1 VKNSGASPWPIASWL
16 MVGFVAIAGLVG
28 VFGDALSPTLV
39 LDLVALW
46 PVILLSVLAGVLA
59 FWRRREN
66 PRLLALPPLIML
78 SWMLVGTGLHLGG
91 WDALPSAAAVVRA
104 EMADVNQGVLT
115 VSIRNGTL
123 ALGASE
129 DGVLYELAPLNR
141 GGQSPVPEVTTILE
155 DGAAR
160 VSVAEGDPDFWFR
173 FAGWQAQLS
182 DTVPWTIEAG
192 GTDIHADLSRLKI
205 TSARFV
211 GAGEVILGGDQV
223 ELQLSGTFLV
233 TVPSG
238 ASVAV
243 LGSAVV
249 PGDWEQT
256 ADGWESPQGRGTVI
270 TVPEGASVEIR
281 TR

>member
-1 VKNSGASPWPIASWL
+1 

-28 VFGDALSPTLV
+28 ILGDALSPTLV

-46 PVILLSVLAGVLA
+46 PVILLSVLAGALA
-59 FWRRREN
+59 FWRRREH

-104 EMADVNQGVLT
+104 EVADASEGVLT
-115 VSIRNGTL
+115 VSIANGTL

-129 DGVLYELAPLNR
+129 DGVLYEIAPLNR
-141 GGQSPVPEVTTILE
+141 GGQSPVPEVTTVLE

-160 VSVAEGDPDFWFR
+160 VSVAAADPDFWFR
-173 FAGWQAQLS
+173 FAGWQVRLS
-182 DTVPWTIEAG
+182 DSVPWTIEAG
-192 GTDIHADLSRLKI
+192 GTDIHADLSKLKI

-211 GAGEVILGGDQV
+211 GAGVVSLGPDQM

-233 TVPSG
+233 TVPPG
-238 ASVAV
+238 TPVAV
-243 LGSAVV
+243 VGSAVV

-270 TVPEGASVEIR
+270 TAPEGASVEIR

>member
-1 VKNSGASPWPIASWL
+1 MNNSGASPWPIASWL

-28 VFGDALSPTLV
+28 ILGDALSPTLV

-46 PVILLSVLAGVLA
+46 PVILLSVLAGALA
-59 FWRRREN
+59 FWRRREH

-104 EMADVNQGVLT
+104 EVADASEGVLT
-115 VSIRNGTL
+115 VSIANGTL

-129 DGVLYELAPLNR
+129 DGVLYEIAPLNR
-141 GGQSPVPEVTTILE
+141 GGQSPVPEVTTVLE

-160 VSVAEGDPDFWFR
+160 VSVAAADPDFWFR
-173 FAGWQAQLS
+173 FAGWQVRLS
-182 DTVPWTIEAG
+182 DSVPWTIEAG
-192 GTDIHADLSRLKI
+192 GTDIHADLSKLKI

-211 GAGEVILGGDQV
+211 GAGVVSLGPDQM

-233 TVPSG
+233 TVPPG
-238 ASVAV
+238 TPVAV
-243 LGSAVV
+243 VGSAVV

-270 TVPEGASVEIR
+270 TAPEGASVEIR